1 MALMFAPQSVSPS
14 AIHCSIDD
22 SQAVVRE
29 ATSDL
34 FRDIVLPLS
43 ISTEVSS
50 SLLIDRKL
58 RQSSARIFALR
69 SIEQDWDSYG
79 TAAPSSDA
87 IHKGILLHSML
98 REVLLVPE
106 QILPSAEGGVSIDLA
121 GSNDR
126 RALIETLNTG
136 DRYIL
141 LYDSLSYCET
151 IMLTEDRR
159 QVEDAMQA
167 MASYLRKGPEEAKT
181 RRAGDVKPTVW

>member
-1 MALMFAPQSVSPS
+1 MFAPQPVSPS
-14 AIHCSIDD
+14 TIHCLSDD

-43 ISTEVSS
+43 VSMEASS
-50 SLLIDRKL
+50 SLLIERKL
-58 RQSSARIFALR
+58 RQSSARIFALN

-79 TAAPSSDA
+79 TAGPSSDA
-87 IHKGILLHSML
+87 INKGISLHSML

-106 QILPSAEGGVSIDLA
+106 QILPSAEGGVAIELA
-121 GSNDR
+121 GSDGR
-126 RALIETLNTG
+126 RALIEALNTG

-141 LYDSLSYCET
+141 LYDSVSYCET

-159 QVEDAMQA
+159 QIEDAMQA
-167 MASYLRKGPEEAKT
+167 MASYLRKGPEEAS
-181 RRAGDVKPTVW
+181 RAGDAKSTVW